1 MYLRNSRNW
10 PHLVSLLPG
19 LLLCNLWPVVI
30 GIAVVG
36 DRTFL
41 CARRS
46 ECQGE
51 NIKERQ
57 EQEGVLYEWQGVVIG
72 EESGVVVKAH
82 CTWGA

>member
-57 EQEGVLYEWQGVVIG
+57 EQEGVLCGGKVW
-72 EESGVVVKAH
+72 
-82 CTWGA
+82 